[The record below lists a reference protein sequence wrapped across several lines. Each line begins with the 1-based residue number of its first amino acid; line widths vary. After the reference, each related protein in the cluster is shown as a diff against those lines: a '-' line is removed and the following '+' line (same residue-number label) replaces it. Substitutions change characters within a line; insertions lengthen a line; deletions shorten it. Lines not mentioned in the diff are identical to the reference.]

1 MCVVAVLMCID
12 LLLGKAMRV
21 CVVAV
26 LMCID
31 LLLGEAMRVC
41 CCCVDVHRSAAG
53 ESNACVLLLC

>member
-1 MCVVAVLMCID
+1 M
-12 LLLGKAMRV
+12 

-53 ESNACVLLLC
+53 GSIM